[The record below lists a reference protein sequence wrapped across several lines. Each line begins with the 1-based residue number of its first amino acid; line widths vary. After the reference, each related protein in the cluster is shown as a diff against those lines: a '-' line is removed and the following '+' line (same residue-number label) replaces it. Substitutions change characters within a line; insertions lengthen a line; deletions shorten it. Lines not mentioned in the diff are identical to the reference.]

1 MLLKKHQDELNAKK
15 QELAALQ
22 RKEGGNLNSRDY
34 TDDIYQSAELNKS
47 VFVEGK
53 MEGSDMFTNLLVVCQ
68 RAKFQLFYDEL
79 NSLMTD
85 YYENLDKNE
94 QKRITDQAQSRLD
107 ELRVQGGEA
116 WQKFIEHYKL
126 ETEYRDYQATQEK
139 AKGKDEKVAHDAAA

>member
-1 MLLKKHQDELNAKK
+1 MYRDEQDKEYSYRTYIKNFQWNYRKYNIKLPLAELQSAFAKTQSLQDMLLKKHQDELNAKK

-79 NSLMTD
+79 NTLMTD

-94 QKRITDQAQSRLD
+94 
-107 ELRVQGGEA
+107 
-116 WQKFIEHYKL
+116 
-126 ETEYRDYQATQEK
+126 
-139 AKGKDEKVAHDAAA
+139 